1 MAKAYL
7 SATFSSQHFRLF
19 WFIPSSGI
27 LSLCSYSKMIF
38 FYRTTDNFLATTIG
52 RLKSRP
58 LCNKI
63 LFPQMWKHCPIS
75 VCRTPPGGPLCPH
88 LAPLMRPEEERC
100 SSLIVHSIKRWNGK
114 IPSRLL
120 YLDKKI
126 IFLLTKKNSST
137 LLSCTHHMV
146 KRIPNFNFQLTQFF

>member
-1 MAKAYL
+1 MISL
-7 SATFSSQHFRLF
+7 SDNRKFAENQNFQATL
-19 WFIPSSGI
+19 
-27 LSLCSYSKMIF
+27 Y
-38 FYRTTDNFLATTIG
+38 
-52 RLKSRP
+52 
-58 LCNKI
+58 NKV

-114 IPSRLL
+114 IPSRHL

-126 IFLLTKKNSST
+126 FFLLTKKIVPLYWAVLTTWLNEFLITISNWHK
-137 LLSCTHHMV
+137 L
-146 KRIPNFNFQLTQFF
+146 FQPMYIKNPTTS